1 MYHKTYLVNLVQG
14 SVKVYNKMCKITE
27 NITADGSSSRLSCK
41 YNIWSFCSFTEDFL
55 EVAGGGVISIPEG
68 DLFFFVY
75 LLLLQGGVFYQYK
88 KL

>member
-1 MYHKTYLVNLVQG
+1 MVHRPDCPV
-14 SVKVYNKMCKITE
+14 
-27 NITADGSSSRLSCK
+27 NIT
-41 YNIWSFCSFTEDFL
+41 Y
-55 EVAGGGVISIPEG
+55 EVFVHSQKTSLKSLGGGVISIPEG